1 MRKIDENLLWRG
13 GIDEAENWPSM
24 DSVSEKVLCLVA
36 ENFGFCVTASE
47 VMALSVNGNPFRR

>member
-1 MRKIDENLLWRG
+1 MEG

-36 ENFGFCVTASE
+36 ENFGFCVTASK